1 MQSHGGMCLQE
12 FEYDEKAKY
21 LKISGE
27 VLGATMPE
35 QLSPGFRALNF
46 SQYSVISVNSIS
58 SSNSLHLLIK
68 SNEISVSCS

>member
-12 FEYDEKAKY
+12 FEYDEEAKY

-35 QLSPGFRALNF
+35 QRFERLTF
-46 SQYSVISVNSIS
+46 SQYSAISVNSIS

-68 SNEISVSCS
+68 SNEISVSCSQTD